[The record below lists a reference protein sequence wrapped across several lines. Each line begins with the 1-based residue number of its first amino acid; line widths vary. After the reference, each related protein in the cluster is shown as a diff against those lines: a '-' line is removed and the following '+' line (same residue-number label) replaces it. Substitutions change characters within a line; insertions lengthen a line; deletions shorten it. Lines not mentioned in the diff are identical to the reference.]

1 MEVNILTTKIFNKL
15 SNYKFNLITIVIMVS
30 VMHIFHSSTIE
41 EVFKSIL
48 VQDYNLIFIFT
59 EENIYSYDSLT
70 LSKKYNYQYE
80 TSAQQISSSS
90 DVVTISLTSATKN
103 SNRVD
108 LSLIYIIVKTYLYIF
123 SNEGSFI
130 IYSQINNLI
139 SVPTNLIFQNCV
151 ELSSPPYCYFL
162 IAYINSDKKLEIIQE
177 KYVIQENSFIQMM
190 NTVTYDIINSLG
202 EISQNINEYISCQ
215 IMDDSNS
222 NILTCFYQINNEE
235 IGTVNFGLDDLSET
249 KTPKFKTIK
258 NISIIKSV
266 LYSSNSK
273 AFVCYIR
280 NNGECSCLSFNI
292 IQNEWDNC
300 QYNFLENCNQ
310 ETNLFSFDYYK
321 NKNEYILSCFTSST
335 TFSSISFDSTMEILD
350 ITDNNYCIY
359 SEQITSCGDNSFT
372 SLL

>member
-1 MEVNILTTKIFNKL
+1 
-15 SNYKFNLITIVIMVS
+15 
-30 VMHIFHSSTIE
+30 
-41 EVFKSIL
+41 
-48 VQDYNLIFIFT
+48 
-59 EENIYSYDSLT
+59 
-70 LSKKYNYQYE
+70 
-80 TSAQQISSSS
+80 
-90 DVVTISLTSATKN
+90 
-103 SNRVD
+103 
-108 LSLIYIIVKTYLYIF
+108 
-123 SNEGSFI
+123 
-130 IYSQINNLI
+130 
-139 SVPTNLIFQNCV
+139 
-151 ELSSPPYCYFL
+151 
-162 IAYINSDKKLEIIQE
+162 
-177 KYVIQENSFIQMM
+177 M
-190 NTVTYDIINSLG
+190 N
-202 EISQNINEYISCQ
+202 
-215 IMDDSNS
+215 DSNS
-222 NILTCFYQINNEE
+222 NILICFYQINNDE
-235 IGTVNFGLDDLSET
+235 IGTVNFELNDLSET

>member
-190 NTVTYDIINSLG
+190 NTVTYDIINS
-202 EISQNINEYISCQ
+202 
-215 IMDDSNS
+215 
-222 NILTCFYQINNEE
+222 F
-235 IGTVNFGLDDLSET
+235 
-249 KTPKFKTIK
+249 
-258 NISIIKSV
+258 
-266 LYSSNSK
+266 SK
-273 AFVCYIR
+273 
-280 NNGECSCLSFNI
+280 
-292 IQNEWDNC
+292 
-300 QYNFLENCNQ
+300 
-310 ETNLFSFDYYK
+310 YK
-321 NKNEYILSCFTSST
+321 
-335 TFSSISFDSTMEILD
+335 
-350 ITDNNYCIY
+350 
-359 SEQITSCGDNSFT
+359 
-372 SLL
+372 